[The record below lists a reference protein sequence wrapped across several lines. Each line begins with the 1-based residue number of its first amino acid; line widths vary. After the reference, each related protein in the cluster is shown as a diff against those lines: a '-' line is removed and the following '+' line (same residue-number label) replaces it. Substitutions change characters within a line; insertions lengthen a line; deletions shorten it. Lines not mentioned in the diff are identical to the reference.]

1 MAILNLD
8 TRGKISQERKVPL
21 TRKEL
26 AIWRLGCAYGF
37 SHEDLAKLILE
48 LRKRYSATH

>member
-8 TRGKISQERKVPL
+8 PQGKIFHERKVPLPRKAL

-37 SHEDLAKLILE
+37 SHEALAKLILE
-48 LRKRYSATH
+48 LRKR